1 MIDIQIL
8 TQQTMKMNIL
18 YQNIQNPKNKAKNT
32 RIISNTG
39 SSEPDY
45 EPSVLKHTKSKD
57 ASNKQKKKL
66 RKTPKADTGS
76 SNNDCEPIVLKH
88 TKSKD
93 ASNKQ
98 EKKVENKTRYR
109 VIQN

>member
-32 RIISNTG
+32 GICSNTG

-57 ASNKQKKKL
+57 ASNKQKNKL
-66 RKTPKADTGS
+66 KTTPKADTS
-76 SNNDCEPIVLKH
+76 SSDTECEPIVLKH
-88 TKSKD
+88 KKSKD
-93 ASNKQ
+93 ASNK
-98 EKKVENKTRYR
+98 
-109 VIQN
+109 